1 MIAVEHLTK
10 RFGRNLVL
18 DDISETIREG
28 EKVVVIGPSGSGKS
42 TFLRCLN
49 LLETPDSGQ
58 VLFKGQDVTDKKLN
72 IAKYRQ
78 SIGMVFQH
86 FNVFPNMTVLE
97 NVTLAPVLEKK
108 VPKEQARE
116 EAMALLRR
124 VGEKAAELG
133 AVPAAVTFDTH
144 PENLILKT
152 PAVPLLSSPLDRAEL
167 MRRFYGIR
175 EVIVAHFDERMMHMP
190 WREFVTDYL
199 AGEHGAVHLVAGHD
213 FHFGYK
219 GEGNPERLQA
229 LCGELGIGCDIIPK
243 VVQDHITISSTY
255 IRTLVAQGEMERANQ
270 FLGHPHTLTDTV
282 AHGKKLGGTLG
293 FPTVNLRFQPGVLVP
308 AHGVYATRVTF
319 ENGESRPAV
328 TNIGVR
334 PTVDDGDRVTVEG
347 FILDFQG
354 DLYGQTVRM
363 EFYKRLRGERKFPS
377 LEALK
382 DEVMRNAEQTR
393 AYFST

>member
-1 MIAVEHLTK
+1 MQTEKRVIALGFFDGVHL
-10 RFGRNLVL
+10 GH
-18 DDISETIREG
+18 G
-28 EKVVVIGPSGSGKS
+28 
-42 TFLRCLN
+42 
-49 LLETPDSGQ
+49 
-58 VLFKGQDVTDKKLN
+58 
-72 IAKYRQ
+72 
-78 SIGMVFQH
+78 
-86 FNVFPNMTVLE
+86 
-97 NVTLAPVLEKK
+97 
-108 VPKEQARE
+108 
-116 EAMALLRR
+116 ALLRR

-270 FLGHPHTLTDTV
+270 FLGHPHTLTGTV
-282 AHGKKLGGTLG
+282 RHGRGIGSSQL
-293 FPTVNLRFQPGVLVP
+293 FPTANLVIPPHVLVP
-308 AHGVYATRVTF
+308 SHGVYATRATL
-319 ENGESRPAV
+319 EDGSCYAAV
-328 TNIGVR
+328 TNVGTR
-334 PTVDDGDRVTVEG
+334 PTVQNGPDITVEACL
-347 FILDFQG
+347 LDFQG
-354 DLYGQTVRM
+354 DLYGKQLRL
-363 EFYKRLRGERKFPS
+363 EFYEHLRQEVRFDSLDALRAQIQSDADATRTYFADGVPTFP
-377 LEALK
+377 AL
-382 DEVMRNAEQTR
+382 
-393 AYFST
+393 